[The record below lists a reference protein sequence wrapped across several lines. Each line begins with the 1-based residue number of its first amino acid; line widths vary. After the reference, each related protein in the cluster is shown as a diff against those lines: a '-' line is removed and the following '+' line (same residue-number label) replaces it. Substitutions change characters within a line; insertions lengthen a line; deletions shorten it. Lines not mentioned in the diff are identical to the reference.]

1 MRIGLTGGIGSG
13 KSTVAAML
21 VSHGACLVDTDAIA
35 RSLTGPGGAAMPA
48 LQAEFGSAVATADG
62 ALDRDAMRRLAFAD
76 AGARKRLE
84 AVLHPLIGEQALREA
99 EAASGRTVV
108 FDVPLM
114 SGASAWRHRAD
125 RVLVVDCSEAVQVAR
140 VARRTG
146 WTEETAR
153 QAMAAQLS
161 RPERR
166 AMADAVIDNDHADL
180 PLLQRQVDALWSL
193 WNNRG

>member
-35 RSLTGPGGAAMPA
+35 RSLTGPGGTAMPA

-76 AGARKRLE
+76 AGARRRLE